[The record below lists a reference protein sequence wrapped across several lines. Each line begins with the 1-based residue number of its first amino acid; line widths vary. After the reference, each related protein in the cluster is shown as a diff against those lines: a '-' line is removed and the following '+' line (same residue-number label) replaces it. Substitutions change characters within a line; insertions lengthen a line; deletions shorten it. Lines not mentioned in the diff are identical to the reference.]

1 MQIIDVVTFNGEM
14 DLLEIRL
21 NVLNKHVDQF
31 IIVEAPTTFSGKP
44 KPLYFEIFL
53 KDVKEGVYNITAEML
68 DKIKYYVIDE
78 NYTKNETRQAQESP
92 NTKGAEHW
100 KHEFLQKESIKK
112 ALTHL
117 QDDDIVFIGD
127 IDEIWSKGALNI
139 DSHQKLGLKVYTY
152 YLNNRSSEMFWGT
165 LMTTYGKIKNECLN
179 HARTNSPCTLK
190 EYGWHFTSMGGY
202 EEVKRKLYD
211 SYTNES
217 YADDLIMSNLKE
229 NMAKGKDFLG
239 RPFVYT
245 LDSTH
250 LPSYII
256 NNKQRYEHLFA

>member
-21 NVLNKHVDQF
+21 NVLNEYVDQF

-53 KDVKEGVYNITAEML
+53 KGVQEGIYNITAEML
-68 DKIKYYVIDE
+68 EKIKYYVINE
-78 NYTKNETRQAQESP
+78 NYTKKEIKQAKESP
-92 NTKGAEHW
+92 NTQGAEHW

-117 QDDDIVFIGD
+117 DDNDLVFIGD
-127 IDEIWSKGALNI
+127 MDEIWDKNALDI
-139 DSHQKLGLKVYTY
+139 DRHQKLALRVYSY

-165 LMTTYGKIKNECLN
+165 LMTYYGNIKNECLN
-179 HARTNSPCTLK
+179 HARTNASCTSNF
-190 EYGWHFTSMGGY
+190 YGWHFTSMGGY
-202 EEVKRKLYD
+202 EQVKRKLED
-211 SYTNES
+211 SYTEES
-217 YADDLIMSNLKE
+217 YASPDVMNSLETNIEEK
-229 NMAKGKDFLG
+229 KDFLG
-239 RPFVYT
+239 RPFSYT
-245 LDSTH
+245 LDETD

-256 NNKQRYEHLFA
+256 SNKQRYEHLFA